1 MEDKE
6 ERGMIF
12 FFFSYIITFI
22 SVKVLLF
29 IIFQEEFKDYQE
41 STEISFIVFYK
52 FIKIQ
57 KNKNTCSGQ

>member
-1 MEDKE
+1 MIIILTYGMEDKE

-41 STEISFIVFYK
+41 STEM
-52 FIKIQ
+52 
-57 KNKNTCSGQ
+57 